1 VTALYRAGDADDVS
15 AYRLPQAQRSRST
28 VKTGFLHRFFAN
40 KEEPTMRRQTSAALL
55 VLLGSAGFAL
65 GAGTASAQDNLAK
78 FVVTGDAAKKA
89 MTREEI
95 SADTAEK
102 ITKACLDFAAQNKI
116 AVSVFILAPSGQ
128 VVVAHRMDGQ
138 NPVNVE
144 TALWKAQ
151 TALKTHGSTHAAAN
165 RYADDIT
172 GELTRIKFDAY
183 WVSGGLPIVVDNV
196 LIGSIGVGG
205 SGLDE
210 ECANAGLTAVLGPQ
224 PPLAEKLPPRNGR
237 GATPAAPAQPAQR

>member
-1 VTALYRAGDADDVS
+1 MRRHTRTALV
-15 AYRLPQAQRSRST
+15 
-28 VKTGFLHRFFAN
+28 
-40 KEEPTMRRQTSAALL
+40 
-55 VLLGSAGFAL
+55 VLLGSAAFSLA
-65 GAGTASAQDNLAK
+65 AGTASAQGNLDK
-78 FVVTGDAAKKA
+78 FVINGDAAKKA

-151 TALKTHGSTHAAAN
+151 AALKTHGSTHAAAN

-196 LIGSIGVGG
+196 IIGSIGVGG

-210 ECANAGLTAVLGPQ
+210 ECANAALTAVLGPQ

-237 GATPAAPAQPAQR
+237 GAAGAAPAQPAQR

>member
-1 VTALYRAGDADDVS
+1 MTRHTRA
-15 AYRLPQAQRSRST
+15 T
-28 VKTGFLHRFFAN
+28 
-40 KEEPTMRRQTSAALL
+40 LL
-55 VLLGSAGFAL
+55 VLLGSAAFGL
-65 GAGTASAQDNLAK
+65 GAGTASAQGNLQK
-78 FVVTGDAAKKA
+78 FVINDDAAKKA
-89 MTREEI
+89 MTHEEI

-102 ITKACLDFAAQNKI
+102 ITKVCLDFAAQNKI

-128 VVVAHRMDGQ
+128 VVHAHRMDGQ

-224 PPLAEKLPPRNGR
+224 PALAEKLPPRNGR
-237 GATPAAPAQPAQR
+237 GAAGGAPTQPPAQR

>member
-1 VTALYRAGDADDVS
+1 
-15 AYRLPQAQRSRST
+15 
-28 VKTGFLHRFFAN
+28 
-40 KEEPTMRRQTSAALL
+40 MRRQISTALL
-55 VLLGSAGFAL
+55 VFL
-65 GAGTASAQDNLAK
+65 GAAAFTFGVGTASAQGNLEK
-78 FVVTGDAAKKA
+78 FVINEDAAKKA

-151 TALKTHGSTHAAAN
+151 TALKTHAPTHAAAN
-165 RYADDIT
+165 RYADDIV

-224 PPLAEKLPPRNGR
+224 PALTPKLPPRNGR
-237 GATPAAPAQPAQR
+237 GAPNAAPEPPAQR

>member
-1 VTALYRAGDADDVS
+1 
-15 AYRLPQAQRSRST
+15 
-28 VKTGFLHRFFAN
+28 VKTDFPQRFFAN
-40 KEEPTMRRQTSAALL
+40 KEESTMRGQTSTALL
-55 VLLGSAGFAL
+55 VLLGSAAFAL
-65 GAGTASAQDNLAK
+65 GVGTASAQGNLQK

-89 MTREEI
+89 MTQEEI

-210 ECANAGLTAVLGPQ
+210 ECANAALTAVLGPQ

-237 GATPAAPAQPAQR
+237 GAPPAAPAQPAQR

>member
-1 VTALYRAGDADDVS
+1 
-15 AYRLPQAQRSRST
+15 
-28 VKTGFLHRFFAN
+28 
-40 KEEPTMRRQTSAALL
+40 MRRHPSTALL
-55 VLLGSAGFAL
+55 VLLCSAAFGL
-65 GAGTASAQDNLAK
+65 GADTASGQDNLAK

-102 ITKACLDFAAQNKI
+102 ITKSCLDFAAQNKI

-210 ECANAGLTAVLGPQ
+210 ECANAALTAVLGPQ

-237 GATPAAPAQPAQR
+237 GAPPAPPAQPAQR

>member
-1 VTALYRAGDADDVS
+1 MRKQLSTAL
-15 AYRLPQAQRSRST
+15 
-28 VKTGFLHRFFAN
+28 F
-40 KEEPTMRRQTSAALL
+40 
-55 VLLGSAGFAL
+55 VLLGAAALAL
-65 GAGTASAQDNLAK
+65 GTGVASAQSSVDK

-89 MTREEI
+89 MTRDEI

-116 AVSVFILAPSGQ
+116 AVSVFILSPSGQ
-128 VVVAHRMDGQ
+128 VVHAHRMDGQ

-151 TALKTHGSTHAAAN
+151 TALFTHGSTHAAAN

-172 GELTRIKFDAY
+172 GELTRIKFNAY

-196 LIGSIGVGG
+196 LIGAIGVGG

-224 PPLAEKLPPRNGR
+224 PPLAEKLPPRNAG
-237 GATPAAPAQPAQR
+237 GARQAPQPQR

>member
-1 VTALYRAGDADDVS
+1 
-15 AYRLPQAQRSRST
+15 
-28 VKTGFLHRFFAN
+28 
-40 KEEPTMRRQTSAALL
+40 MRRYTSTALL
-55 VLLGSAGFAL
+55 VLLGSAGLAL
-65 GAGTASAQDNLAK
+65 GAVNASAQGDLEK

-102 ITKACLDFAAQNKI
+102 ITKVCLDFAAQNKI

-210 ECANAGLTAVLGPQ
+210 ECANAALTAVLGPQ

-237 GATPAAPAQPAQR
+237 GAPPAAPAQPPQR

>member
-1 VTALYRAGDADDVS
+1 MRKHT
-15 AYRLPQAQRSRST
+15 ST
-28 VKTGFLHRFFAN
+28 
-40 KEEPTMRRQTSAALL
+40 ALL
-55 VLLGSAGFAL
+55 VLLSSAAFAVI
-65 GAGTASAQDNLAK
+65 GTCTASAQGNVDK
-78 FVVTGDAAKKA
+78 YVVNGEAAKKA

-95 SADTAEK
+95 SGDTAEK

-116 AVSVFILAPSGQ
+116 AVSVFILSPSGQ
-128 VVVAHRMDGQ
+128 IVHAHRMDGQ
-138 NPVNVE
+138 NPINVE

-165 RYADDIT
+165 RYADDLT

-196 LIGSIGVGG
+196 LIGAIGVGG

-224 PPLAEKLPPRNGR
+224 PPLAEKMPPRNGR
-237 GATPAAPAQPAQR
+237 GAAGAPPAQR

>member
-1 VTALYRAGDADDVS
+1 MTRYT
-15 AYRLPQAQRSRST
+15 ST
-28 VKTGFLHRFFAN
+28 
-40 KEEPTMRRQTSAALL
+40 ALL
-55 VLLGSAGFAL
+55 VLLSSAAFAF
-65 GAGTASAQDNLAK
+65 GAGTASAQGNLQK
-78 FVVTGDAAKKA
+78 FVINDDAAKKA
-89 MTREEI
+89 MTHEEI

-102 ITKACLDFAAQNKI
+102 ITKVCLDFAAQNKI
-116 AVSVFILAPSGQ
+116 AVSVFILSPSGQ
-128 VVVAHRMDGQ
+128 IVVAHRMDGQ

-172 GELTRIKFDAY
+172 GELTRVKFDAY
-183 WVSGGLPIVVDNV
+183 WVSGGLPIVVDNT

-224 PPLAEKLPPRNGR
+224 PALAEKLPPRNGR
-237 GATPAAPAQPAQR
+237 GGAGAAPAQPPAR

>member
-1 VTALYRAGDADDVS
+1 MRQQTRTAL
-15 AYRLPQAQRSRST
+15 
-28 VKTGFLHRFFAN
+28 
-40 KEEPTMRRQTSAALL
+40 AALL
-55 VLLGSAGFAL
+55 GVAAFSF
-65 GAGTASAQDNLAK
+65 GTGIASAQSTVDK

-102 ITKACLDFAAQNKI
+102 ITKVCLDFAAQNKI
-116 AVSVFILAPSGQ
+116 AVSVFILSPSGQ
-128 VVVAHRMDGQ
+128 IVHAHRMDGQ
-138 NPVNVE
+138 NPINVQ
-144 TALWKAQ
+144 TALWKAE

-165 RYADDIT
+165 RYADDLT

-196 LIGSIGVGG
+196 LIGAIGVGG

-224 PPLAEKLPPRNGR
+224 PALAEKLPPRNR
-237 GATPAAPAQPAQR
+237 GGAAQQPPPPPR

>member
-1 VTALYRAGDADDVS
+1 
-15 AYRLPQAQRSRST
+15 
-28 VKTGFLHRFFAN
+28 
-40 KEEPTMRRQTSAALL
+40 MRRQTSTALL
-55 VLLGSAGFAL
+55 VLLGTAAFAI
-65 GAGTASAQDNLAK
+65 GSGTASAQDNLAK

-102 ITKACLDFAAQNKI
+102 ITKSCLDFAAQNKI

-210 ECANAGLTAVLGPQ
+210 ECANAALAAVLGPQ

-237 GATPAAPAQPAQR
+237 GAPPAAPAQPPQR

>member
-1 VTALYRAGDADDVS
+1 MKRQISTALA
-15 AYRLPQAQRSRST
+15 
-28 VKTGFLHRFFAN
+28 
-40 KEEPTMRRQTSAALL
+40 
-55 VLLGSAGFAL
+55 VLLGLAAFAF
-65 GAGTASAQDNLAK
+65 GAGTASAQGNLEK

-95 SADTAEK
+95 SGDTAEK

-128 VVVAHRMDGQ
+128 VVHSHRMDGQ

-165 RYADDIT
+165 RYAEDIV

-196 LIGSIGVGG
+196 LIGAIGVGG

-210 ECANAGLTAVLGPQ
+210 ECANAGLTVVLGPQ

-237 GATPAAPAQPAQR
+237 GAPPAAPAQPAQR

>member
-1 VTALYRAGDADDVS
+1 
-15 AYRLPQAQRSRST
+15 
-28 VKTGFLHRFFAN
+28 
-40 KEEPTMRRQTSAALL
+40 MRRHTNTALL
-55 VLLGSAGFAL
+55 VLLGSAAFAL

-224 PPLAEKLPPRNGR
+224 PPLTEKLPPRNGR
-237 GATPAAPAQPAQR
+237 GPAAGAPPAGAQAPR

>member
-1 VTALYRAGDADDVS
+1 MRKQMSKAL
-15 AYRLPQAQRSRST
+15 
-28 VKTGFLHRFFAN
+28 F
-40 KEEPTMRRQTSAALL
+40 
-55 VLLGSAGFAL
+55 VLLGAAAVAL
-65 GAGTASAQDNLAK
+65 GTGVASAQSSVDK

-89 MTREEI
+89 MTRDEI
-95 SADTAEK
+95 SADTAER

-116 AVSVFILAPSGQ
+116 AVSVFILSPSGQ
-128 VVVAHRMDGQ
+128 VVHAHRMDGQ

-151 TALKTHGSTHAAAN
+151 TALFTHGSTHAAAN

-172 GELTRIKFDAY
+172 GELTRIKFNAY

-196 LIGSIGVGG
+196 LIGAIGVGG

-224 PPLAEKLPPRNGR
+224 PPLAEKLPPRNAG
-237 GATPAAPAQPAQR
+237 GARQAPQPQR

>member
-1 VTALYRAGDADDVS
+1 
-15 AYRLPQAQRSRST
+15 
-28 VKTGFLHRFFAN
+28 
-40 KEEPTMRRQTSAALL
+40 MRRQTSTALL
-55 VLLGSAGFAL
+55 VLLGSAAFAL
-65 GAGTASAQDNLAK
+65 GAGTVSAQGNLEK

-128 VVVAHRMDGQ
+128 VVHAHRMDGQ

-144 TALWKAQ
+144 TALWEAQ

-183 WVSGGLPIVVDNV
+183 WVSGGLPIVVNNV
-196 LIGSIGVGG
+196 LIGAIGVGG

-237 GATPAAPAQPAQR
+237 GAPPAAPAQPAQR

>member
-1 VTALYRAGDADDVS
+1 MT
-15 AYRLPQAQRSRST
+15 
-28 VKTGFLHRFFAN
+28 
-40 KEEPTMRRQTSAALL
+40 RRINTALL
-55 VLLGSAGFAL
+55 VLLNSAAFVL
-65 GAGTASAQDNLAK
+65 GGGTASAQGDLEK

-89 MTREEI
+89 LTREEI
-95 SADTAEK
+95 SADTAER

-116 AVSVFILAPSGQ
+116 AVSVFVLAPSGQ
-128 VVVAHRMDGQ
+128 VVHAHRMDGQ

-151 TALKTHGSTHAAAN
+151 TALKTHASTHAAAN
-165 RYADDIT
+165 RYADDIV

-224 PPLAEKLPPRNGR
+224 PPLTPKLPPRNSQ
-237 GATPAAPAQPAQR
+237 GAPPTPAQPAQR

>member
-1 VTALYRAGDADDVS
+1 MMKHSSMILS
-15 AYRLPQAQRSRST
+15 I
-28 VKTGFLHRFFAN
+28 
-40 KEEPTMRRQTSAALL
+40 
-55 VLLGSAGFAL
+55 LLGALALSL
-65 GAGTASAQDNLAK
+65 GAGHASAQGNVDK

-102 ITKACLDFAAQNKI
+102 ITKGCLDFAAQNKI

-128 VVVAHRMDGQ
+128 IVHAHRMDGQ
-138 NPVNVE
+138 NPVNVK
-144 TALWKAQ
+144 TALWKAE
-151 TALKTHGSTHAAAN
+151 TALSTHGSTHAAAN

-196 LIGSIGVGG
+196 LIGAIGVGG
-205 SGLDE
+205 SNLDE

-237 GATPAAPAQPAQR
+237 GAQQAPPQPAQR

>member
-1 VTALYRAGDADDVS
+1 MRQQTRTAL
-15 AYRLPQAQRSRST
+15 
-28 VKTGFLHRFFAN
+28 
-40 KEEPTMRRQTSAALL
+40 AALL
-55 VLLGSAGFAL
+55 GVAAFSF
-65 GAGTASAQDNLAK
+65 GTGIASAQSTVDK

-102 ITKACLDFAAQNKI
+102 ITKVCLDFAAQNKI
-116 AVSVFILAPSGQ
+116 AVSVFILSPSGQ
-128 VVVAHRMDGQ
+128 IVHAHRMDGQ
-138 NPVNVE
+138 NPINVQ
-144 TALWKAQ
+144 TALWKAE

-165 RYADDIT
+165 RYADDLT

-196 LIGSIGVGG
+196 LIGAIGVGG

-224 PPLAEKLPPRNGR
+224 PALAEKLPPRNR
-237 GATPAAPAQPAQR
+237 GGAAQQTPPPPR

>member
-1 VTALYRAGDADDVS
+1 
-15 AYRLPQAQRSRST
+15 
-28 VKTGFLHRFFAN
+28 
-40 KEEPTMRRQTSAALL
+40 MRRHTSTALL
-55 VLLGSAGFAL
+55 VLLGSAACAL
-65 GAGTASAQDNLAK
+65 GAGTVSAQGNLPK
-78 FVVTGDAAKKA
+78 FVINDDAAKKA
-89 MTREEI
+89 MTHEEI

-165 RYADDIT
+165 RYADDIV

-210 ECANAGLTAVLGPQ
+210 ECANAALTAVIGPQ

-237 GATPAAPAQPAQR
+237 GAPGAAPAQPPAAR